1 MCTTQTGL
9 VTCSVTLTADLVNG
23 TAPADGPALN
33 ITATVDPLYVG
44 DSTNHA
50 SIAPDG
56 VSTPPTPGPP
66 LCVGPNCGS
75 TTVAVSTGASLE
87 LAKSGPATVIAGTS
101 FNYTLSLGNGGTGP
115 LAGGTVVQVVDHLPA
130 GVTYVSEAPGS
141 GV

>member
-1 MCTTQTGL
+1 
-9 VTCSVTLTADLVNG
+9 
-23 TAPADGPALN
+23 
-33 ITATVDPLYVG
+33 VDPLYVG
-44 DSTNHA
+44 DSTNYA

-66 LCVGPNCGS
+66 LCLGPNCGS

-115 LAGGTVVQVVDHLPA
+115 LAGGNNEH
-130 GVTYVSEAPGS
+130 
-141 GV
+141 